1 MSKLGLALGGGGARG
16 IAHIGV
22 LKALDDEKI
31 KIDSITGCSMGAII
45 GGLYAYFGSA
55 GLVQDFILQAIKDPK
70 IELIYTDVFN
80 KDSARPNK
88 YYFERLINY
97 LGDRFNTLKALGRL
111 SYFEE
116 EITNDIFKIIPD
128 VQIESLGVKFSAI
141 ATDLISGQE
150 INFTKGSLRTALKA
164 SSAIP
169 GIFPPVEF
177 ENMLLVDGSTSESV
191 PVARVKE
198 IGADRILAIDVSR
211 RINEIHPA
219 KNILDILYRAGDISS
234 YHLSLL
240 RLQAADLILR
250 PEVKQLSW
258 VDFDKASEIIS
269 TGETAARENID
280 KIWKLVNRN
289 PYILQ
294 FERIIKKLKGRSELQ
309 PQTEF
314 TKLINQSRN
323 N

>member
-1 MSKLGLALGGGGARG
+1 MSKLGIALGGGGARG

-22 LKALDDEKI
+22 LKVLDDEKI
-31 KIDSITGCSMGAII
+31 KIDSITGCSMGAIV

-55 GLVQDFILQAIKDPK
+55 VQVEDFILQAIKDPK

-80 KDSARPNK
+80 KDAAKPNK

-97 LGDRFNTLKALGRL
+97 LGERLNKLKALGRL

-128 VQIESLGVKFSAI
+128 VQIESLGIKFSAI
-141 ATDLISGQE
+141 ATDLISGEE

-177 ENMLLVDGSTSESV
+177 EKMLLVDGSTSESV

-198 IGADRILAIDVSR
+198 IGADRILAVDVSR

-219 KNILDILYRAGDISS
+219 KNILDILYRTGDISS

-240 RLQAADLILR
+240 RLQEADLILR
-250 PEVKQLSW
+250 PEVKKLSW
-258 VDFDKASEIIS
+258 VDFDKAAEIIS
-269 TGETAARENID
+269 AGETVARENID
-280 KIWKLVNRN
+280 RIRKLVNRN
-289 PYILQ
+289 SYLLQ
-294 FERIIKKLKGRSELQ
+294 IDRIIKKLMGSAETPPK
-309 PQTEF
+309 TE
-314 TKLINQSRN
+314 
-323 N
+323 